1 MGKRRIIVGMSGGVD
16 SSVVALLLKQQGHD
30 VCGLFMKNWEEWDG
44 QGDCPVS
51 KDFIDMAKSC
61 EQIGIEYHQVNF
73 APQYWKNVFSRFIDD
88 YKQGWTPNPDVL
100 CNREIKF
107 KVFLE
112 KALELGADEVATG
125 HYCQVERS
133 LSFPRLKK
141 GSDSDKDQSYFLLGI
156 REQALQ
162 KTLFPIG
169 HLKKRQVRKIAQ
181 DFGLSIYDK
190 KDSTGVCFIGE
201 RPFGKFLA
209 DYLHSEPGPMETLKG
224 EKVGEH
230 KGLSFYTEG
239 QRKGLF
245 LGGEGRP
252 WFVVGKDLSSN
263 ALIVER
269 GTHHPALFTDRL
281 WGDEMSWINS
291 QSRERFR
298 PGQTYFLQGKIR
310 YRQEN
315 QDCYFTPLEDRKIE
329 VFFPTPQRAVT
340 LGQYVGLYEGDICLG
355 GGKITRRERSFYH
368 RGL

>member
-190 KDSTGVCFIGE
+190 KDSTGICFIGE

-209 DYLHSEPGPMETLKG
+209 DYLHSEPGPHG
-224 EKVGEH
+224 NP
-230 KGLSFYTEG
+230 EG
-239 QRKGLF
+239 RKGRRAQRPFF
-245 LGGEGRP
+245 LYGGTEKRSLPGR
-252 WFVVGKDLSSN
+252 
-263 ALIVER
+263 R
-269 GTHHPALFTDRL
+269 G
-281 WGDEMSWINS
+281 
-291 QSRERFR
+291 
-298 PGQTYFLQGKIR
+298 
-310 YRQEN
+310 
-315 QDCYFTPLEDRKIE
+315 
-329 VFFPTPQRAVT
+329 
-340 LGQYVGLYEGDICLG
+340 
-355 GGKITRRERSFYH
+355 
-368 RGL
+368 